1 MSNKR
6 YTTLNN
12 EFKRIF
18 GGKVMKL
25 SVDGGFTCPN
35 RDGTKGSRGCIFC
48 GEEGSGEFA
57 GSRHIPVREQ
67 IEQQKD
73 LLSRKWNSDQYII
86 YFQNFT
92 NTYGTINRLRS
103 LYYEALELKGV
114 VGIAIATR
122 PDCLDDKV
130 LELLSEINKK
140 TFLWVELGL
149 QSIHEKTEKFIR
161 RGYALS
167 IYDKAIG
174 DLKRNN
180 IRTVTHLIIGF
191 PNESKEE
198 ILQSVKHVAKTNT
211 WGIKLHSLYIQRDT
225 DLYDYY
231 KKNPFPIMTMD
242 EYISIVVESLELLLK
257 SMIVHR
263 ITGDGKRD
271 LLVEP
276 QWSLNKLKVL
286 STIDKELKIR
296 DTFQGKRVDTVW

>member
-6 YTTLNN
+6 YNTLNN
-12 EFKRIF
+12 ELKRIF

-25 SVDGGFTCPN
+25 SIDGGFTCPN

-57 GSRHIPVREQ
+57 GSRYIPIKEQ
-67 IEQQKD
+67 LEQQKN
-73 LLSRKWNSDQYII
+73 LLSSKWKSDKYIV

-92 NTYGTINRLRS
+92 NTYGPIDRLRE
-103 LYYEALELKGV
+103 LYDEALSLEGV

-122 PDCLDDKV
+122 PDCLDEDIV
-130 LELLSEINKK
+130 ALLSEINKK

-161 RGYALS
+161 RGYPLS
-167 IYDKAIG
+167 LYDKATD

-180 IRTVTHLIIGF
+180 IRTVTHLIIGL
-191 PNESKEE
+191 PNESKDEM
-198 ILQSVKHVAKTNT
+198 IQSVKYVARTNT

-225 DLYDYY
+225 DLYNDYI
-231 KKNPFPIMTMD
+231 KNPFPIMTMD
-242 EYISIVVESLELLLK
+242 EYISIIVESLELLPK
-257 SMIVHR
+257 SIIVHR
-263 ITGDGKRD
+263 ITGDGKKD

-276 QWSLNKLKVL
+276 KWSLNKLKVL
-286 STIDKELKIR
+286 TSIDKELKIR
-296 DTFQGKRVDTVW
+296 DTFQGKEFDT

>member
-6 YTTLNN
+6 YNTLNN

-57 GSRHIPVREQ
+57 GSRQIPIKEQ
-67 IEQQKD
+67 LEQQKD
-73 LLSRKWNSDQYII
+73 LLSKKWNSDQYII

-92 NTYGTINRLRS
+92 NTYGTIDRLRS
-103 LYYEALELKGV
+103 LYYEALELEGV

-122 PDCLDDKV
+122 PDCLDEEV
-130 LELLSEINKK
+130 IELLTDINKK

-161 RGYALS
+161 RGYPLS
-167 IYDKAIG
+167 LYDKAI
-174 DLKRNN
+174 DELKRNN
-180 IRTVTHLIIGF
+180 IRAVTHLIIGF
-191 PNESKEE
+191 PNESKDE
-198 ILQSVKHVAKTNT
+198 IIQSVKHVAKTNT

-225 DLYDYY
+225 DLYNYY
-231 KKNPFPIMTMD
+231 IKNPFSIMTMD
-242 EYISIVVESLELLLK
+242 EYIDITIESLERIPK
-257 SMIVHR
+257 SMVVHR
-263 ITGDGKRD
+263 ITGDGKKD
-271 LLVEP
+271 LLIEP
-276 QWSLNKLKVL
+276 TWSLNKLKVL
-286 STIDKELKIR
+286 TSIDKELKIR
-296 DTFQGKRVDTVW
+296 DTFQGKLFDT